1 MVRPNLKFYQ
11 LLKIKADC
19 LKQEIQNKCS
29 NNYVML
35 NLVNTYIHI
44 HVCLHFNKKKALIL
58 RELYM
63 IIILMLHVVV

>member
-44 HVCLHFNKKKALIL
+44 HVCLHFNKNRL
-58 RELYM
+58 
-63 IIILMLHVVV
+63 